1 MKNKLLV
8 IIGLIV
14 FIELFIF
21 HNSGVFFLLL
31 AFALYVLSVQKGE
44 KMYAS
49 IALIFAL
56 LAVLSMTTLRWLI
69 PAGIIYWLYLHY
81 KRDSYTP
88 AFFGTYQTE
97 EKPYPWKNQAIT
109 RVFGNATIDATKT
122 ILPLEP
128 AFISI
133 FQGIGKTT
141 ILVPYDVEC
150 YIAINQ
156 GYGKVLINGESVKV
170 TEGIVLEKGGRRK
183 LMIHVSI
190 GLGEVEIWQR

>member
-1 MKNKLLV
+1 MKNKLLI
-8 IIGLIV
+8 IIGLII
-14 FIELFIF
+14 FIELFVF
-21 HNSGVFFLLL
+21 HNGGVLFLLV
-31 AFALYVLSVQKGE
+31 AFALYVLSVQKNE

-49 IALIFAL
+49 IALVFAI
-56 LAVLSMTTLRWLI
+56 LAILSMVTLRWLI
-69 PAGIIYWLYLHY
+69 PVAIIYWLYHHY
-81 KRDSYTP
+81 KRDAYVS

-97 EKPYPWKNQAIT
+97 EKPYPWKNQGVT
-109 RVFGNATIDATKT
+109 RVFGNVTIDATKT

-150 YIAINQ
+150 YIAVNQ
-156 GYGKVLINGESVKV
+156 GYGRVFINGEPV
-170 TEGIVLEKGGRRK
+170 TSTQSIVIEEGGRRK

-190 GLGEVEIWQR
+190 GLGEVEIWQK

>member
-1 MKNKLLV
+1 MKNKLLLL
-8 IIGLIV
+8 IGLLF

-21 HNSGVFFLLL
+21 HNGGVFFLLI
-31 AFALYVLSVQKGE
+31 AFALYVLSVQKEE

-49 IALIFAL
+49 IALVFAL
-56 LAVLSMTTLRWLI
+56 LAILSMTTLRWLI
-69 PAGIIYWLYLHY
+69 PAGIIYWLYQHY

-88 AFFGTYQTE
+88 VFFGTYETE
-97 EKPYPWKNQAIT
+97 EKPYPWKNQAVT
-109 RVFGNATIDATKT
+109 RLFGDVTIDATKT

-150 YIAINQ
+150 YIAVNQ
-156 GYGKVLINGESVKV
+156 GYGKVLINGEPIKS
-170 TEGIVLEKGGRRK
+170 TGSIVVEEGGRRK

-190 GLGEVEIWQR
+190 GMGEVEIWQK

>member
-21 HNSGVFFLLL
+21 HNGGVFFLLI

-44 KMYAS
+44 KMYTS
-49 IALIFAL
+49 IAIVF
-56 LAVLSMTTLRWLI
+56 AVLAILSMVTLRWLML
-69 PAGIIYWLYLHY
+69 AGFIYWLYQHY
-81 KRDSYTP
+81 KKDAYTP

-109 RVFGNATIDATKT
+109 RVFGNVTVDATKT

-128 AFISI
+128 AFISV

-150 YIAINQ
+150 YIAVNQ
-156 GYGKVLINGESVKV
+156 GYGQVLVNGEPVKPA
-170 TEGIVLEKGGRRK
+170 GALILEEGGRRK